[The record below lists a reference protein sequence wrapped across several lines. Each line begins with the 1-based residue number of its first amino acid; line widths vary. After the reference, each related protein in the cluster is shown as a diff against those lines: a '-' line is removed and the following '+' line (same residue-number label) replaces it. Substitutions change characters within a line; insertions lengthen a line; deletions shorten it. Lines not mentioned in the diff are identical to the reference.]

1 MSSKLRIL
9 LLSSAII
16 ITVASTGLFW
26 AAARTKIVIPARF
39 TPPSQQQTTTAAPQN
54 STTTSG
60 NNRARI
66 GRQPEA
72 LKLSRALGKRF
83 QAATGGQSTL
93 SGTLAMG
100 SDEQN
105 VSFSRTPG
113 ETWENIDAL
122 LGSEQTHLT
131 WNGQQGALS
140 SNNAASD
147 DETLLI
153 ERLSLDSP
161 DHFVLAQLSGASY
174 YTVGRN
180 IRPADAGG
188 SDNYT
193 GPTWDIVRVGEPAGA
208 HSLSPWRL
216 YYINSTTGLLDKVV
230 SEIQGVQVVAELSGW
245 TEVQGEKV
253 PSHITWSR
261 QGQVIMQF
269 SLANFSHSNQ

>member
-16 ITVASTGLFW
+16 ILVASTGLFW
-26 AAARTKIVIPARF
+26 TSARTKIVIPARF
-39 TPPSQQQTTTAAPQN
+39 TPPFQQQSATAPQS

-66 GRQPEA
+66 SRQPEA

-83 QAATGGQSTL
+83 QSATGGQSTL
-93 SGTLAMG
+93 SGTLTIG

-113 ETWENIDAL
+113 EVGESVDAV
-122 LGSEQTHLT
+122 LGSTQNHLT
-131 WNGQQGALS
+131 WNGQGGALS
-140 SNNAASD
+140 SGNAASD
-147 DETLLI
+147 GETLLI

-161 DHFVLAQLSGASY
+161 DHFVIAQLSGASY

-188 SDNYT
+188 SDDYT
-193 GPTWDIVRVGEPAGA
+193 GPTWDIVRVGEPASA
-208 HSLSPWRL
+208 HTLSPWRL

-269 SLANFSHSNQ
+269 SLANFSHSN